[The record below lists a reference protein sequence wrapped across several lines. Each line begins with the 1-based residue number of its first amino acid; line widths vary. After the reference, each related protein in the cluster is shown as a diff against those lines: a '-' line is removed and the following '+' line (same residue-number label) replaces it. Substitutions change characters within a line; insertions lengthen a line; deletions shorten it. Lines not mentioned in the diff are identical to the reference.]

1 MPRPEKMYMYVAR
14 VTDLGRNPWR
24 FCPNSSDPH
33 PEIPIPTA
41 IHNQRLQGLIHM
53 WHTCI
58 VLFSIG
64 SLTNNDP
71 VSRWS
76 SGKSQAYRPGGSF
89 NKKIIPSSQFHKKSE
104 SHQRSRSHF
113 ATPLVVLYRKWA
125 NELGAKWPN
134 WNTNF
139 ARIFCK
145 ANAKIGL
152 KILATF

>member
-41 IHNQRLQGLIHM
+41 FHNQRLQGLIHM

-89 NKKIIPSSQFHKKSE
+89 NKKMVKIIPTSQFHKKVRATRGLAPTSQLPWWCYIE
-104 SHQRSRSHF
+104 NEPTNWERNGLIETPTLQGFF
-113 ATPLVVLYRKWA
+113 AKQMRK
-125 NELGAKWPN
+125 
-134 WNTNF
+134 
-139 ARIFCK
+139 
-145 ANAKIGL
+145 
-152 KILATF
+152 